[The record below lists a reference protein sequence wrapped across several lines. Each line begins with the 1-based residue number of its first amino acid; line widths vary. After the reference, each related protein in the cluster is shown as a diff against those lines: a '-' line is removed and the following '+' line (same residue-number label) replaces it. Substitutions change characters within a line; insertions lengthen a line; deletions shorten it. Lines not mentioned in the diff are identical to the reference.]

1 MQICLPLIFI
11 VINYPI
17 ANIRKVYLV
26 DKTNPKL
33 KTSAYQFVGTTV
45 EVVDVEVI

>member
-1 MQICLPLIFI
+1 MIFI
-11 VINYPI
+11 YIDYPI
-17 ANIRKVYLV
+17 LNIRKVYLV

-45 EVVDVEVI
+45 EVVNMEVAKN